1 MFKLGLCQTK
11 VYENKD
17 DSIESVRKTALRAK
31 DMGADVICIPEMW
44 NTPYSNRY
52 IKKYAEGRDGG
63 CYRFMKTLARDLGVY
78 FVGGSIP
85 FKDEKGDIYNTSFV
99 FSKDG
104 DEIAR
109 HDKIHLF
116 DIDFEDMH
124 FKESLFLKNGTTA
137 TVVDTEFGK
146 IGIGLCFD
154 VRFPELFRAMTNRGA
169 KLILVPG
176 SFNMRTGPLHWENT
190 LKQRAVDN
198 QIFIA
203 GCSPARDEN
212 AIYVSFANSMAVNPL
227 GISLGNC
234 GEEEGCIVE
243 EIDFREVKRARNVLP
258 ILKNYKKEEEY

>member
-11 VYENKD
+11 VYEDKD
-17 DSIESVRKTALRAK
+17 ESRESVKKTAYRAK
-31 DMGADVICIPEMW
+31 EMGADIICIPEMW

-52 IKKYAEGRDGG
+52 IKKYAEGRDGNS
-63 CYRFMKTLARDLGVY
+63 YAFMKALARDLEICLI
-78 FVGGSIP
+78 GGSIP
-85 FKDEKGDIYNTSFV
+85 FKDERGDIYNTSFV

-104 DEIAR
+104 NEIAR

-116 DIDFEDMH
+116 DIDFENIN
-124 FKESLFLKNGTTA
+124 FRESLYLKSGKTA

-169 KLILVPG
+169 KLIVVPG
-176 SFNMRTGPLHWENT
+176 SFNMRTGPMHWENT

-198 QIFIA
+198 QIFMA
-203 GCSPARDEN
+203 GCSPARDKN
-212 AIYVSFANSMAVNPL
+212 AIYVSFANSMIVNPL
-227 GISLGNC
+227 GILLGNC

-243 EIDFREVKRARNVLP
+243 EIDFCEVERARNALP